1 MASRFQHFPRDIN
14 PTLDK
19 VVPPLELEQ
28 EKDAAARRT
37 PIDYVVPGDE
47 GLEEIRNELD
57 GLKRK
62 VDEFDTLRDR
72 WAALRREAAEKVN
85 IFQEEMAA
93 LFSRLP

>member
-1 MASRFQHFPRDIN
+1 MASRLQHFPRGIN
-14 PTLDK
+14 STLDK
-19 VVPPLELEQ
+19 VVPPLELGQ
-28 EKDAAARRT
+28 EKDIAGPRT
-37 PIDYVVPGDE
+37 PIDYALPGDE
-47 GLEEIRNELD
+47 GLVEIRNELD

-93 LFSRLP
+93 LFDRLP

>member
-1 MASRFQHFPRDIN
+1 MASRLQRSPRGIN
-14 PTLDK
+14 PTLEK
-19 VVPPLELEQ
+19 AAPPLEFER
-28 EKDAAARRT
+28 ERDTAGPHT
-37 PIDYVVPGDE
+37 PTDYAPPGDE
-47 GLEEIRNELD
+47 GLEDIRNELD

-62 VDEFDTLRDR
+62 VDEFDTQRNR